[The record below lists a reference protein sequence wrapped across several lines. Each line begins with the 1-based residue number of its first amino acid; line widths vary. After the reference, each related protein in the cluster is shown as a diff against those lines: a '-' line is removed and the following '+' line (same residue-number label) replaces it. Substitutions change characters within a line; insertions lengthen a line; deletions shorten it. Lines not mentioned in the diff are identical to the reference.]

1 MLPFTKTYK
10 SGAHLFHENDHSRE
24 LYILQA
30 GKVRVYRKIGAKEV
44 ELAVLSRGAVLGE
57 MALIDGKPR
66 SASAVACADC
76 IVILIDA
83 DTFHKRIAG
92 VPSWYLSLIRTASE
106 KIRKANARL
115 QSIQATD
122 RHLRGIL
129 ALSHF
134 FQQGAAPEDGGAQ
147 KCLDIQKTAGFV
159 LGLCTVSARSFMRVL
174 ESLQQ
179 QGIVELTKKYIRLV
193 DEQKLK
199 GLCDYVRLLLRKSF
213 EKMPEIS
220 PCAEAL
226 IRGIQKALSAA
237 ASDKG
242 IEAPAAEVLSLI
254 SKCDPDADPSAVVE
268 ELTGLGVMTVKKG
281 AMPQDKAHPLSG
293 CQFFVDPEAFEKYF
307 LYCTYRGM
315 VAGI

>member
-24 LYILQA
+24 LYILQS
-30 GKVRVYRKIGAKEV
+30 GKVRVYRKIGSKEV
-44 ELAVLSRGAVLGE
+44 ELAVFSRGAVLGE

-83 DTFHKRIAG
+83 DTFHRRIAG
-92 VPSWYLSLIRTASE
+92 VPSWYLSLIRAASE

-115 QSIQATD
+115 QSMQAED

-129 ALSHF
+129 ALGHY
-134 FQQGAAPEDGGAQ
+134 FQQGGAQ
-147 KCLDIQKTAGFV
+147 KCLDIQKTAGLV
-159 LGLCTVSARSFMRVL
+159 MGLCAVSARLFMRVL

-179 QGIVELTKKYIRLV
+179 QGLVELAEKDIRLV

-199 GLCDYVRLLLRKSF
+199 GLCRYVRLLLRKSYD
-213 EKMPEIS
+213 KMPEIS
-220 PCAEAL
+220 PCAGAL
-226 IRGIQKALSAA
+226 IRGLQEALSAA

-242 IEAPAAEVLSLI
+242 SEAPAAEVLSLI

-268 ELTGLGVMTVKKG
+268 ELTGLGVMTVRKG
-281 AMPQDKAHPLSG
+281 AVPQDKAHPLSG
-293 CQFFVDPEAFEKYF
+293 CQFLVDPEAFEKYF